1 MARLLVNGWQSPV
14 SSRRRSIGN
23 VGIPQEFPRGVRRV
37 GSRYFGFPCFPLL
50 GIPTLACR
58 LGLARNFASDDI
70 GVSQYLSVETE
81 ASPIPAKTCRLQVMR
96 SSTLQQLLSVV
107 AVT

>member
-14 SSRRRSIGN
+14 LSRRRTIGN

-70 GVSQYLSVETE
+70 GVSHSLS
-81 ASPIPAKTCRLQVMR
+81 
-96 SSTLQQLLSVV
+96 
-107 AVT
+107 AVTKSNVCEYIKAAVTVLVLSAT

>member
-14 SSRRRSIGN
+14 LSRRRSIGN

-70 GVSQYLSVETE
+70 GVCRYLTFARANRSGG
-81 ASPIPAKTCRLQVMR
+81 PAMNKVSWR
-96 SSTLQQLLSVV
+96 SCK
-107 AVT
+107 